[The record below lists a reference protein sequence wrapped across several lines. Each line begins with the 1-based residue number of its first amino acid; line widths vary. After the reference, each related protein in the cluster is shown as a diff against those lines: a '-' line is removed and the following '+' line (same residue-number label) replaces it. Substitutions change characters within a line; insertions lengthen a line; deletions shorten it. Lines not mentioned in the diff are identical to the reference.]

1 MKRPLLTRETFL
13 QLKRA
18 ETYRRQHSALMTEW
32 QDLCKLL
39 LLPVPTEPLAPVN
52 IQDVKLLAKQAAKSA
67 ITSNVTEFFNIG
79 VSKTGVLP
87 LSPLCLKLQVIK
99 SQLTLRLTPSFLIK
113 ATKGLRST
121 EALPLL
127 FQPSQGIRC
136 VVWSNAQK
144 PGHSGKLRIKMYSG
158 TFHLFAH
165 GNPRAPSFPLSFL
178 PPW

>member
-1 MKRPLLTRETFL
+1 MWNFL
-13 QLKRA
+13 QN
-18 ETYRRQHSALMTEW
+18 RQQNQPS
-32 QDLCKLL
+32 
-39 LLPVPTEPLAPVN
+39 
-52 IQDVKLLAKQAAKSA
+52 

-178 PPW
+178 PPWQAGQSCWNPVPFMWPAEAFRFLSVH